1 MAFAVAVICPAAS
14 ACVQATGEGALELVA
29 LEAPISPAP
38 GGKSGG
44 GPSGV
49 CCPKLPGLLP
59 LLLGPLESC
68 GVGAPEYDVLCD
80 EKWWWGSAGMA

>member
-1 MAFAVAVICPAAS
+1 MCPAARLE
-14 ACVQATGEGALELVA
+14 VHETGEGALELVA
-29 LEAPISPAP
+29 LTLDIFDTANPAP

-59 LLLGPLESC
+59 LLLGPLDSC
-68 GVGAPEYDVLCD
+68 GVGTPEDDAKY
-80 EKWWWGSAGMA
+80 G